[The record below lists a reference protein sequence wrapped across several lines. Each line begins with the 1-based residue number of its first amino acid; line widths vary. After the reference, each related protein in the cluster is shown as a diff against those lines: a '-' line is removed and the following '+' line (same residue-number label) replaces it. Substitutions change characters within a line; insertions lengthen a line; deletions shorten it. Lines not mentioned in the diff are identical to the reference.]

1 MPITSLSMQNSNQL
15 VCNSLAVEM
24 SLRLKK
30 IAIYYLAACVS
41 QKQHGLECN
50 FSTVICIC
58 VEFELVGLNHF
69 HKWKLCISQF
79 MKIQISWTYKL
90 GVSNIRPGAQNWP
103 TEDTKLVHWTVL
115 EILKEGIYF
124 RLYLCLLWYLFYFHS
139 SYSKVKVTDNQLNDG
154 EFMFFSP
161 FTIEMYYLCSGFT
174 RKKTPKK
181 GTFCQIKNS
190 FCFITAGE

>member
-174 RKKTPKK
+174 RKKPPKRAHSVK
-181 GTFCQIKNS
+181 
-190 FCFITAGE
+190 

>member
-58 VEFELVGLNHF
+58 VEFELVGLNRF

-79 MKIQISWTYKL
+79 MKIQIS
-90 GVSNIRPGAQNWP
+90 
-103 TEDTKLVHWTVL
+103 
-115 EILKEGIYF
+115 
-124 RLYLCLLWYLFYFHS
+124 
-139 SYSKVKVTDNQLNDG
+139 
-154 EFMFFSP
+154 
-161 FTIEMYYLCSGFT
+161 
-174 RKKTPKK
+174 
-181 GTFCQIKNS
+181 
-190 FCFITAGE
+190 